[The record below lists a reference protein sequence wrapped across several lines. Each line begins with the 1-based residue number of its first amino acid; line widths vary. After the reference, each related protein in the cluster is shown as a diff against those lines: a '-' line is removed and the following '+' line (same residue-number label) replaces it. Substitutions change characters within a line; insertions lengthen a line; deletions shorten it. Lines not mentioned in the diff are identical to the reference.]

1 MLGPSVRSVCW
12 GFVWFPFRPKI
23 MVVIQ
28 HSIGFARPFLIVGGR
43 GIFFFWSGLL
53 RRSGLSGG
61 GLDAKRTISAEQV
74 DRLVTKAL
82 PCDQISDVRF
92 AVGFS
97 HASTLRNIL
106 PELWPLQNRISPPRA
121 DSQV

>member
-1 MLGPSVRSVCW
+1 LLGEGASFFSGAGCPK
-12 GFVWFPFRPKI
+12 GAALAEQIFDLRPC
-23 MVVIQ
+23 
-28 HSIGFARPFLIVGGR
+28 
-43 GIFFFWSGLL
+43 GLL